1 MMEEQLILQYASGET
16 EFDNSKKINFTENKK
31 SVTYY
36 YNNSLMLF
44 RVEGNEITL
53 IENIEKARSI
63 LTRVKSIKSEL
74 IDKYYPLP
82 VKEKTVEV
90 KKPQPVKNNSENIR
104 KSEKNSVS
112 LQESKKVDSNQ
123 PPLEMYDDFVN
134 DESQTEENE
143 FIEIPLEPN
152 RRKVNFS
159 KMNATTNKE
168 IAGEEVETNKI
179 VKKTNNTIIDFNQVS
194 EELANDTL
202 NDLLDEG
209 LLDEDIF
216 ISVIMSYNEGNNPIE
231 ILKKVNELAK
241 DSEHSKEITKKLKG
255 CN

>member
-1 MMEEQLILQYASGET
+1 M
-16 EFDNSKKINFTENKK
+16 
-31 SVTYY
+31 
-36 YNNSLMLF
+36 
-44 RVEGNEITL
+44 
-53 IENIEKARSI
+53 
-63 LTRVKSIKSEL
+63 
-74 IDKYYPLP
+74 
-82 VKEKTVEV
+82 
-90 KKPQPVKNNSENIR
+90 
-104 KSEKNSVS
+104 
-112 LQESKKVDSNQ
+112 QESKKVDSNQ

-168 IAGEEVETNKI
+168 IAGEEVETNKV
-179 VKKTNNTIIDFNQVS
+179 VKKTNDTIIDFKQVN
-194 EELANDTL
+194 EELANNTL

-216 ISVIMSYNEGNNPIE
+216 ISVIMSYNEGNSPIE
-231 ILKKVNELAK
+231 ILKKINELAK
-241 DSEHSKEITKKLKG
+241 DSEYSKEITNKLKG